1 MAERSHTGIY
11 CDECGAYPIRG
22 TRFKSLRIYDYDI
35 CGDCRYYNYARDSSD
50 FIDYD
55 SHISK
60 SPATHVGPA
69 AINRIDAQS
78 ARDAEEQ
85 LRKGRNAHVAF
96 FGFFGTSHEEGDR
109 QAVVD
114 FINRNPHLTN
124 IHIRLYSFQNHQEV
138 FSTITKGLLH
148 NKSVKHLC
156 WHLIPLHNQ
165 GSFLDPAP
173 LKALIEQNDT
183 LEALFITRSKYWPG
197 GAIEETTPQ
206 LESDFACHLFNSLLR
221 NKTLKSFRLDTV
233 TNLSQSTKELAWHI
247 VRSNPSLTRFH
258 ANFDAEDNQLNMLL
272 TFNQFKWMNRWT
284 DTFATPP
291 SRLEV
296 VKEIVTA
303 ENDKDPSSLYYL
315 LREFPEALRT
325 MA

>member
-1 MAERSHTGIY
+1 MTEGSHTGIY

-22 TRFKSLRIYDYDI
+22 TRFKSLRVYDYDI
-35 CGDCRYYNYARDSSD
+35 CCDCRYYNYARDSPD
-50 FIDYD
+50 FLAYD
-55 SHISK
+55 SPITK
-60 SPATHVGPA
+60 LEANQVGPA
-69 AINRIDAQS
+69 IINRIDAQS

-96 FGFFGTSHEEGDR
+96 FAFFGSSHEEGDR

-138 FSTITKGLLH
+138 FSTMTEGLLH

-165 GSFLDPAP
+165 GSFLDPTP
-173 LKALIEQNDT
+173 LKALIEQNNT
-183 LEALFITRSKYWPG
+183 LEALFITRSKNWSG
-197 GAIEETTPQ
+197 SAIGENTPR
-206 LESDFACHLFNSLLR
+206 LENEFARSLFESLLS
-221 NKTLKSFRLDTV
+221 NKTIKSFRLETV
-233 TNLSQSTKELAWHI
+233 TNLSQSTKELTWDV
-247 VRSNPSLTRFH
+247 VRCNSALTRFH
-258 ANFDAEDNQLNMLL
+258 ANFETQDNQLKMLL
-272 TFNQFKWMNRWT
+272 AFNQFKWMNRWT

-291 SRLEV
+291 SRLEI
-296 VKEIVTA
+296 VKEIVDCDSA
-303 ENDKDPSSLYYL
+303 KDASSLYYL
-315 LREFPEALRT
+315 LRAFPEALGT